1 MKRHGP
7 LISGQKPQHQSLSA
21 AAAGAGGGEL
31 GVIGVGAR
39 TAFGAG
45 CFFAAAGG
53 AAACVA
59 VGRAAGSG
67 ALAAGAVAWRDGA
80 ADPGAPGSGIMML
93 TGGVDAAD
101 GKSALVG
108 LPTWIPVGNAAIEPA
123 GGTPGSADIAGP
135 AAGAFH
141 EPE

>member
-1 MKRHGP
+1 MKRHRP

-31 GVIGVGAR
+31 GVICVGAR
-39 TAFGAG
+39 TAFGAA
-45 CFFAAAGG
+45 CFFGPAGG
-53 AAACVA
+53 AAACA

-67 ALAAGAVAWRDGA
+67 ALAGGAVACRGGA
-80 ADPGAPGSGIMML
+80 ADPGGPGSGIMML

-108 LPTWIPVGNAAIEPA
+108 LPACIPGGNAATEPPD
-123 GGTPGSADIAGP
+123 GMPGSADIAGA
-135 AAGAFH
+135 AAGAFQ